1 MDEIYKT
8 LREINVTG
16 HVEQKNGLNYLSWA
30 WAWDEVMKAYPE
42 AIYEI
47 ERFDNKPYLY
57 DEKTGYMVFTKMN
70 IGGIEREMW
79 LPVMD
84 GANKSMLDHEYTY
97 KVNIYEWKDRK
108 KVKIGEETKTVEKAT
123 MFDINKTI
131 MRCLV
136 KNLAMYGLGLALYSG
151 EDLPE
156 EELTKEKAESY
167 KFEKG
172 KHAGKTIMEI
182 LNEDDGYLQ
191 WTLDNGKDEKVKQMI
206 TLLTG
211 LVPTPIPSE
220 EEQQKKLQLLAKMQ
234 TLLDKT
240 NTNYS
245 KLLEHYGVHSNVD
258 LSIEQLKDAISVM
271 EKKQ

>member
-1 MDEIYKT
+1 MSEIFKT

-30 WAWDEVMKAYPE
+30 WAWDEIMKKYPN
-42 AIYEI
+42 AVYEI

-70 IGGIEREMW
+70 IEGIKREMW

-84 GANKSMLDHEYTY
+84 SNNKAMLDHKYTY
-97 KVNIYEWKDRK
+97 DTKFKKNIP
-108 KVKIGEETKTVEKAT
+108 VEQAT

-156 EELTKEKAESY
+156 EEITEEKAKEY
-167 KFEKG
+167 KFG
-172 KHAGKTIMEI
+172 GNKHPDKTIMEV
-182 LNEDDGYLQ
+182 LESDPDYLQ
-191 WTLDNGKDEKVKQMI
+191 WWLDKGKDEKVKQMI

-211 LVPTPIPSE
+211 MIPTPIPSE
-220 EEQQKKLQLLAKMQ
+220 EEQQERFNLLTRFQQLLD
-234 TLLDKT
+234 TT
-240 NTNYS
+240 NSDYD
-245 KLLEHYGVHSNVD
+245 KLLKHYGVHSNVD
-258 LSIEQLKDAISVM
+258 LTNEQLKDAISVM